1 MSHASGITLAGGK
14 WSWSW
19 QAGVQMAGGS
29 GQFDSNVAAG
39 MKNYGGNCGRD
50 SSFCGCTL
58 LGPSAS
64 GIPTI
69 HGCSAWRCCVVSQ
82 LGKGGS
88 CTEEDVTGRLLA
100 LVCAWGPWHGQEA
113 LLRWWRRLPVCH
125 TYCLGG

>member
-1 MSHASGITLAGGK
+1 
-14 WSWSW
+14 
-19 QAGVQMAGGS
+19 MAGGS

-69 HGCSAWRCCVVSQ
+69 HGNEKLCSS
-82 LGKGGS
+82 
-88 CTEEDVTGRLLA
+88 
-100 LVCAWGPWHGQEA
+100 A
-113 LLRWWRRLPVCH
+113 LLLCDVKN
-125 TYCLGG
+125 